1 MCKYQTLSQSNKYQM
16 LKLWTCDG
24 SCMSLSVSVF
34 QRCTN
39 LWKTLS
45 VVFFPNISQFAV
57 LVIRWCGGGGMVD
70 RAGTPKPLSE
80 GVLETRGRGL
90 GL

>member
-1 MCKYQTLSQSNKYQM
+1 M
-16 LKLWTCDG
+16 
-24 SCMSLSVSVF
+24 F
-34 QRCTN
+34 
-39 LWKTLS
+39 LS

-57 LVIRWCGGGGMVD
+57 LVIRWWGGGMVD

>member
-1 MCKYQTLSQSNKYQM
+1 M
-16 LKLWTCDG
+16 
-24 SCMSLSVSVF
+24 F
-34 QRCTN
+34 
-39 LWKTLS
+39 LS

-57 LVIRWCGGGGMVD
+57 LVIRWWGVVGGGMVD

>member
-1 MCKYQTLSQSNKYQM
+1 M
-16 LKLWTCDG
+16 
-24 SCMSLSVSVF
+24 F
-34 QRCTN
+34 
-39 LWKTLS
+39 LS

-57 LVIRWCGGGGMVD
+57 LVIRWWGGMVD

>member
-39 LWKTLS
+39 LWKTQITNVKLMFLS

-57 LVIRWCGGGGMVD
+57 LVIRWWGGGWWTEL
-70 RAGTPKPLSE
+70 AHLN
-80 GVLETRGRGL
+80 L
-90 GL
+90 